1 MFKYLIFLFK
11 KLLEKKD
18 IRKYKKNFVYYLLFR
33 LVRKKLDYDLKV
45 KIYNFYIWASYKKNK
60 QSHSILRKCEFEDL
74 RELHL
79 LENISLN
86 KKIILFDCGSNFGFY
101 SLFIASLQK
110 ENEIYSFE
118 ASLDTFLELKKN
130 INLNNF
136 KSIKPINVAISDTK
150 DVEIN
155 FKESKNDWESS
166 IQTTNFDLF
175 KTSKIK
181 TLTLDSIIEK
191 ENINLSKFSTVIK
204 LDIEGHEMNAIKGA
218 ENLIKKYSP
227 LIIIEFSKF
236 ISQNDYKL
244 LGVFLQQNNYAVYDA
259 RYDEIDLDIVSKRLS
274 DLPVSMFGIGNNFLI
289 KKNSYFENII
299 KNLKN

>member
-1 MFKYLIFLFK
+1 MFKYLIYLFK

-74 RELHL
+74 RELYL
-79 LENISLN
+79 LEKISLN

-118 ASLDTFLELKKN
+118 ASLDTFLDLKKN

-136 KSIKPINVAISDTK
+136 KSIKPVNVAISDTK

-166 IQTTNFDLF
+166 IQTTNFDLL

-181 TLTLDSIIEK
+181 TLTLDSIIKK

-236 ISQNDYKL
+236 ISQDDYKI